1 MSVRLSA
8 SMYPAYRNPIQFII
22 YFANIF
28 PFLWPGLLP
37 LLLYAWCTRGALGCF
52 AQDALHVERFRI
64 RTFITLI
71 YTGTSWKNSLLQ

>member
-28 PFLWPGLLP
+28 PFFMAWPTSTLTLRVVHT
-37 LLLYAWCTRGALGCF
+37 WCF
-52 AQDALHVERFRI
+52 AQDGLHVERFRI
-64 RTFITLI
+64 RTFSALI
-71 YTGTSWKNSLLQ
+71 NTETSWKNSLLQ

>member
-37 LLLYAWCTRGALGCF
+37 LLLYAWCTRGALVVLSG
-52 AQDALHVERFRI
+52 ALRKTVCMLNGSESERLFP
-64 RTFITLI
+64 
-71 YTGTSWKNSLLQ
+71 